1 MKQFWDVRYS
11 EEKYAY
17 GTEPNDFL
25 ATIPLGE
32 FSGHVLCLAEGQGRN
47 AVYLAGLGFEVVAM
61 DQSEMGLQRAKEL
74 ATDKNVTIQTICANL
89 EEFDLGN
96 NKWDGI
102 VTIFGHL
109 PSELRKKVHSS
120 ITNALKPNGFF
131 ILEGY
136 NKNQLGKNTGGPQD
150 AEMLYDLDEIISEI
164 GPAIKWKW
172 MQNTERMVMEGH
184 YHTGIASVVQLF
196 GIKS

>member
-1 MKQFWDVRYS
+1 MKQFWEDRFG
-11 EEKYAY
+11 EKEYAY

-25 ATIPLGE
+25 ASIDYSRMTGK
-32 FSGHVLCLAEGQGRN
+32 VLCIAEGQGRN

-74 ATDKNVTIQTICANL
+74 ANEKNVTIQTICANL
-89 EEFDLGN
+89 DEFDFGN

-109 PSELRKKVHSS
+109 PSVLRKKVHAR
-120 ITNALKPNGFF
+120 IANALKPNGFF

-136 NKNQLGKNTGGPQD
+136 SKSQLGKNTGGPQD
-150 AEMLYDLDEIISEI
+150 ADMLYDLEEIISEI
-164 GPAIKWKW
+164 GPALKWQW
-172 MQNTERMVMEGH
+172 IQNKERMVIEGH
-184 YHTGIASVVQLF
+184 YHTGNASVVQLF
-196 GIKS
+196 GIKP